1 MLLAITA
8 LLFIGPLSVQAQQP
22 GEQPAPTVK
31 VPVESPA
38 TPAQKKGLTTDLFE
52 KDEDYKEAK
61 DENDGLKSL
70 TAKVKVVR
78 EESDGVEVFFEGD
91 KNTGTFFLHRA
102 IPHYAKILKD
112 LEKSKKPQGPPVS
125 ISYTE
130 DKKIKKVELKTEDT
144 GKVAPKNPNEKW
156 DLSL

>member
-1 MLLAITA
+1 MLPIITA
-8 LLFIGPLSVQAQQP
+8 LLILGPLTLQAQEP
-22 GEQPAPTVK
+22 TDKAPSVTPTTK
-31 VPVESPA
+31 TPDA
-38 TPAQKKGLTTDLFE
+38 PAQKKGLSTDLFE
-52 KDEDYKEAK
+52 KDAGYQEAK
-61 DENDGLKSL
+61 DENDGLKTL

-78 EESDGVEVFFEGD
+78 EESDGIEVFFEGE

-130 DKKIKKVELKTEDT
+130 DKKIKKVELKQEAET
-144 GKVAPKNPNEKW
+144 KALPKDPNEKW
-156 DLSL
+156 DLSM

>member
-8 LLFIGPLSVQAQQP
+8 FLILSPLSALAQEP
-22 GEQPAPTVK
+22 GEKPVPTVK
-31 VPVESPA
+31 VPVEAPTA
-38 TPAQKKGLTTDLFE
+38 PAQKKGLTTDLFE
-52 KDEDYKEAK
+52 KDEEYKEAK

-102 IPHYAKILKD
+102 IPQYAKILKD
-112 LEKSKKPQGPPVS
+112 LEKSKKPQGAPVT

-130 DKKIKKVELKTEDT
+130 DKKIKKVELKAEDK
-144 GKVAPKNPNEKW
+144 GKVIPKDPNEKW